1 MAWSVNRSDR
11 HCCTKCK
18 KEKSADEFA
27 WSDISRGL
35 KNSICNDCRRTLRKR
50 KSLEQRKTEYRIS
63 NWQRDQ
69 WTNKKDTTL
78 VASLNEIKFWK

>member
-1 MAWSVNRSDR
+1 MAWSVNRSNR

-27 WSDISRGL
+27 WSDISKGL
-35 KNSICNDCRRTLRKR
+35 KNSICNECRRKVPKR
-50 KSLEQRKTEYRIS
+50 KSLDQRKIEYRIS

-69 WTNKKDTTL
+69 WINKKDATL
-78 VASLNEIKFWK
+78 AASLSK

>member
-27 WSDISRGL
+27 WSDISKGL
-35 KNSICNDCRRTLRKR
+35 KNSICNDCRRTPRKR
-50 KSLEQRKTEYRIS
+50 KSLEQRKIEYRIS
-63 NWQRDQ
+63 NWQRDHWDKQ
-69 WTNKKDTTL
+69 KGI
-78 VASLNEIKFWK
+78 VLNNVP

>member
-27 WSDISRGL
+27 WSDISKGL
-35 KNSICNDCRRTLRKR
+35 KNSICNDCRRTPRKR
-50 KSLEQRKTEYRIS
+50 KSLEQRKIEYRI
-63 NWQRDQ
+63 NMWQRDHWDKQ
-69 WTNKKDTTL
+69 KGI
-78 VASLNEIKFWK
+78 VLNNTPR

>member
-35 KNSICNDCRRTLRKR
+35 KNSICNDCRRTPRKR
-50 KSLEQRKTEYRIS
+50 KSLDQKKIEYRV
-63 NWQRDQ
+63 NMWDREQ

-78 VASLNEIKFWK
+78 VASLSE

>member
-27 WSDISRGL
+27 WSDISKGL
-35 KNSICNDCRRTLRKR
+35 KNSICNDCRRKAPKR
-50 KSLEQRKTEYRIS
+50 KSLEQRKIEYRV
-63 NWQRDQ
+63 NMWDREQ
-69 WTNKKDTTL
+69 WVNKKDTTL
-78 VASLNEIKFWK
+78 VASLNE

>member
-27 WSDISRGL
+27 WSDISKGL
-35 KNSICNDCRRTLRKR
+35 KNSICNDCRRTPRKR
-50 KSLEQRKTEYRIS
+50 KSLEQRKIEYRV
-63 NWQRDQ
+63 NMWDREQ
-69 WTNKKDTTL
+69 WINKKDAIM
-78 VASLNEIKFWK
+78 ASPIDE

>member
-1 MAWSVNRSDR
+1 MSWSVNRSDK
-11 HCCTKCK
+11 HICTKCK

-35 KNSICNDCRRTLRKR
+35 KNSICNECRRKAPKR
-50 KSLEQRKTEYRIS
+50 KSLDQRKIEYRIS

-69 WTNKKDTTL
+69 WINKKDTTL
-78 VASLNEIKFWK
+78 VVSLNE

>member
-27 WSDISRGL
+27 WSDISKGL
-35 KNSICNDCRRTLRKR
+35 KNSICNDCRRKAPKR
-50 KSLEQRKTEYRIS
+50 KSLEQRKIEYRV
-63 NWQRDQ
+63 NMWQRDHWDKQ
-69 WTNKKDTTL
+69 KGIVLNN
-78 VASLNEIKFWK
+78 ASR

>member
-27 WSDISRGL
+27 WSDISKGL
-35 KNSICNDCRRTLRKR
+35 KNSICNDCRRTPRKR
-50 KSLEQRKTEYRIS
+50 KSLEQRKIEYRVDK
-63 NWQRDQ
+63 WQRDQ
-69 WTNKKDTTL
+69 WTKKDTAISS
-78 VASLNEIKFWK
+78 ASR

>member
-35 KNSICNDCRRTLRKR
+35 KNSICNECRRKAPKR
-50 KSLEQRKTEYRIS
+50 KSLDQRKVEYRV
-63 NWQRDQ
+63 NMWDREQ
-69 WTNKKDTTL
+69 WINKKDTTL
-78 VASLNEIKFWK
+78 VVSLNE